1 MSYVMDGFAE
11 AFQLLITFDP
21 EVYEIIGLSLFV
33 STVSLAIAALIGI
46 PLGVFTGLKAFPLKS
61 LYQTV
66 LYAFMGLPPVVVGLF
81 VALLISRR
89 GPMGS
94 LQLMFTP
101 TAMIVAQ
108 SVLVLPI
115 ITGIVY
121 GITKDKG
128 QRIVDAG
135 LTLGANAFQRLLLI
149 IRELKLTLVLALATG
164 FGRCISEVGAVML
177 VGGNIKGHTRVMTTY
192 IALNNSMGRY
202 STSLAMG
209 IVLITIALL
218 VNVWIHRLTEVDK

>member
-1 MSYVMDGFAE
+1 MDYIKDGIFQ
-11 AFQLLITFDP
+11 AFQLLISFDP
-21 EVYEIIGLSLFV
+21 EVYEIIGLSLYV
-33 STVSLAIAALIGI
+33 STASLFIAGFIGV
-46 PLGVFTGLKAFPLKS
+46 PLGILTGLKAFPLKN

-81 VALLISRR
+81 VALVISRR
-89 GPMGS
+89 GPLGS
-94 LQLMFTP
+94 FQLMFTP

-108 SVLVLPI
+108 TVLVLPI

-128 QRIVDAG
+128 QRIVDMG
-135 LTLGANAFQRLLLI
+135 YTLGAKPFQQLFLI
-149 IRELKLTLVLALATG
+149 VGELKKTLVLALATG

-209 IVLITIALL
+209 FVLITIALL
-218 VNVWIHRLTEVDK
+218 VNIWIHRLTEVDQ

>member
-1 MSYVMDGFAE
+1 MDYIKDGILQ

-21 EVYEIIGLSLFV
+21 EVYEIIGLSLYV
-33 STVSLAIAALIGI
+33 SSVSLIIAALVGV
-46 PLGVFTGLKAFPLKS
+46 PLGILTGLKTFPFKS

-81 VALLISRR
+81 VALMISRR
-89 GPMGS
+89 GPLGS
-94 LQLMFTP
+94 FQLMFTP

-115 ITGIVY
+115 VTGIVF

-128 QRIVDAG
+128 QKIVDMG
-135 LTLGANAFQRLLLI
+135 YTLGAKPLQQMVLI
-149 IRELKLTLVLALATG
+149 VKELKKTLVLALATG

-209 IVLITIALL
+209 FVLITIALV
-218 VNVWIHRLTEVDK
+218 VNIWIHRLTEVER